1 MYEGYEQYHHLN
13 DMIVLYK
20 TLHSVLMEKTV
31 CSMHTQWNMHQN
43 RLHAGYKISMKEFK
57 SVKIIHTIFFT
68 SDYKIIKSEINDI
81 FGISSVQFS
90 HSIVSD
96 SLRPHESQHTKPPC
110 PSPTPRV
117 HSDSCPSSQ

>member
-90 HSIVSD
+90 
-96 SLRPHESQHTKPPC
+96 R
-110 PSPTPRV
+110 
-117 HSDSCPSSQ
+117 